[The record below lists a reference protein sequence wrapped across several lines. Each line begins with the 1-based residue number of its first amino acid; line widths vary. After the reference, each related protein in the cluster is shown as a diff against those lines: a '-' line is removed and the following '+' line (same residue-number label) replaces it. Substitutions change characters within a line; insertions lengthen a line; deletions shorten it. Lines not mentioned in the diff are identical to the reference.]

1 MPYCGRCGHE
11 VPSEFRFCPHCGADL
26 ASPGG
31 PAVGGGGP
39 SPAGGTSG
47 PSGISGMSGG
57 TGGPAPGM
65 GTATMAATATRNPP
79 AGPGGPG
86 GPGGPSGAPAPQTQP
101 VMATATPP
109 THRHRASIAPGLF
122 LAAAGFVIV
131 GFAYGALAYEAFTHV
146 TLNLTRGSTVGF
158 GAGFLVVGVGLVV
171 LAVMRARE

>member
-39 SPAGGTSG
+39 NPATGTSG
-47 PSGISGMSGG
+47 
-57 TGGPAPGM
+57 GPGPGV
-65 GTATMAATATRNPP
+65 GTATMTGTTTRNP
-79 AGPGGPG
+79 ATGPGGPG
-86 GPGGPSGAPAPQTQP
+86 GPGGGPGPQTQLRS
-101 VMATATPP
+101 TAAPP
-109 THRHRASIAPGLF
+109 SHRHRASIAPGLF
-122 LAAAGFVIV
+122 LAAAGFLIV

-146 TLNLTRGSTVGF
+146 TLNLTRGSTIGF

-171 LAVMRARE
+171 LAVMRARD